1 MCLHTLRIRKS
12 IIYLQRLVK
21 LRIVRKKMRLVM
33 LNEHWN
39 LVLHEVKKEYAKIKI
54 KDKKIKAAIKGI
66 EAIPEEI
73 KLAVITKI
81 LY

>member
-1 MCLHTLRIRKS
+1 
-12 IIYLQRLVK
+12 
-21 LRIVRKKMRLVM
+21 M